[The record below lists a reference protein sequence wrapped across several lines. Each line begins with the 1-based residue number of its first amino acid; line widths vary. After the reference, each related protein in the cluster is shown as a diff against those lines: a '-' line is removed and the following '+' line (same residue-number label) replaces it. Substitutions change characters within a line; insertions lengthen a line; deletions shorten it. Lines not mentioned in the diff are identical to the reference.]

1 MALEKE
7 SYEMRGI
14 RRSATLAA
22 IAVSITLNATVAQAG
37 QVGWDK
43 YMNSA
48 ANVAAIA
55 AAVALVGNCSK
66 PLEFDETRQDGQ
78 INLTVLCSGGED
90 EEAAVIVTFD
100 DLGGTLIPNGYQ
112 FAG

>member
-1 MALEKE
+1 ML
-7 SYEMRGI
+7 GF
-14 RRSATLAA
+14 RRSAIVAA
-22 IAVSITLNATVAQAG
+22 MTVSVALSATVAQAG

-66 PLEFDETRQDGQ
+66 PLEFEEAREDGQ
-78 INLTVLCSGGED
+78 IRLTVLCNGGED

-100 DLGGTLIPNGYQ
+100 DLGGTLIPHGYQ

>member
-1 MALEKE
+1 MPGFRRNATVATIAL
-7 SYEMRGI
+7 SVALI
-14 RRSATLAA
+14 
-22 IAVSITLNATVAQAG
+22 ATVAQAG
-37 QVGWDK
+37 QVGWEK

-66 PLEFDETRQDGQ
+66 PLEFEEARQDGQ
-78 INLTVLCSGGED
+78 IRLTVFCNGGED

-100 DLGGTLIPNGYQ
+100 DLGGTLIPHGYQ